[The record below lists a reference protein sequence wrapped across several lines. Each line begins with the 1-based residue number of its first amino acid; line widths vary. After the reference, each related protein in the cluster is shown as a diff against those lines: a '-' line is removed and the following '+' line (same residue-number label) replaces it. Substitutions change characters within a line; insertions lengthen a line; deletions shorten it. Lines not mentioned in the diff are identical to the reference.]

1 MLFPFPLFPKVK
13 VFTLSLCLFFYVI
26 FFWNLE
32 DNCKI
37 SKYYLIHKRIK
48 DSASFVF
55 VLIFLKNFLSLSHIQ
70 LFATPWT
77 TAWTARLSCPS
88 PPSRA
93 CSNSCPLSP
102 WRYPTIS
109 SSVAL
114 FFSCLQSFPASGSF
128 LPFSSVIWARYL
140 TLSPSLSW
148 FTLIPVLRRTY
159 RISVDLS

>member
-37 SKYYLIHKRIK
+37 SKYYLTHKRIK

-77 TAWTARLSCPS
+77 TACQAFLSFTTFQSLLKLMSIKSVTLSNHLILCCPFLLL
-88 PPSRA
+88 PS
-93 CSNSCPLSP
+93 
-102 WRYPTIS
+102 I
-109 SSVAL
+109 
-114 FFSCLQSFPASGSF
+114 FPSIRV
-128 LPFSSVIWARYL
+128 FSS
-140 TLSPSLSW
+140 
-148 FTLIPVLRRTY
+148 F
-159 RISVDLS
+159 

>member
-37 SKYYLIHKRIK
+37 SKYYLTHKHIK

-77 TAWTARLSCPS
+77 TACQAFLSFTTFQSLLKLMSIKSVTLSNHLILCCPFLLL
-88 PPSRA
+88 PS
-93 CSNSCPLSP
+93 
-102 WRYPTIS
+102 I
-109 SSVAL
+109 
-114 FFSCLQSFPASGSF
+114 FPSIRV
-128 LPFSSVIWARYL
+128 FSS
-140 TLSPSLSW
+140 
-148 FTLIPVLRRTY
+148 F
-159 RISVDLS
+159 